1 MEANY
6 PYAIKNQR
14 SNVFLCSK
22 ALTGVWMQQAGSL
35 WHKIA
40 GVATPWNSPLHQGGT
55 DCFNK

>member
-1 MEANY
+1 MF
-6 PYAIKNQR
+6 
-14 SNVFLCSK
+14 FLCSK